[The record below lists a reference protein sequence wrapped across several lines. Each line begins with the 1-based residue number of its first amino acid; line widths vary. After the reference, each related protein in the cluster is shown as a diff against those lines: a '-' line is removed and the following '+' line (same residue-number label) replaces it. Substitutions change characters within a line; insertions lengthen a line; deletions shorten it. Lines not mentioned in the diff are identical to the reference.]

1 MNKDE
6 CGIMIV
12 DDSDFSRNQISRIV
26 DELGYRV
33 VGEASHAK
41 EAIKLVSLKKPKI
54 VIIDVIMPEIS
65 GIELA
70 ESITENFKDVR
81 LILISSLAQDNI
93 IIDAIGAGANDFIQ
107 KPITPQILEN
117 SLEKQRESFSSTDG

>member
-1 MNKDE
+1 MEKNE

-12 DDSDFSRNQISRIV
+12 DDSDFSRNQISKLV

-33 VGEASHAK
+33 VGEAGHAK

-107 KPITPQILEN
+107 KPITLQVLEN
-117 SLEKQRESFSSTDG
+117 SLEKQRESFGSSEG